1 MNIVIAIIIL
11 FRYCNI
17 FMLLMMS
24 TFLTMNT
31 VCFNISHTQ
40 FVTLYDI
47 YNGIDVDVFDDIDVS
62 GIHKYFIRNF
72 HIPASLC

>member
-1 MNIVIAIIIL
+1 
-11 FRYCNI
+11 
-17 FMLLMMS
+17 MLLMMS

-47 YNGIDVDVFDDIDVS
+47 YNGVNIDVS